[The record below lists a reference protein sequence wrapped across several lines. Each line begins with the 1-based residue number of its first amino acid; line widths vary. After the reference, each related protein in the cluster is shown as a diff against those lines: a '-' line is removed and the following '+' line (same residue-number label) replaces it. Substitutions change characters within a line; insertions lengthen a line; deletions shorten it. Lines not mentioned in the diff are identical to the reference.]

1 MGFFSRVWEGI
12 KNLFNKSEIEN
23 ALKIS
28 TVQSAEMD
36 NAIRL
41 WSNMYCNSPPWKN
54 KKTKVLNTPAVISAK
69 VAKLATIEAGLTVNG
84 SARADFIYQQIV
96 PLWDKKRNIVEFA
109 AAKGGIFF
117 KPYINSGRVIIEYVQ
132 ADRCFPTSIDDDGNV
147 TGCVFIAQQT
157 IGKLTYT
164 RLERHEFVNG
174 TYAISNK
181 IYKSYDDS
189 ILGSPARLADVPEW
203 KNIQEITY
211 IKNLERPLF
220 VYFKMPFANNIDP
233 TSPLGVSIYSRAT
246 DTIKELDRQYSRLIW
261 EFKGGTLAIHASEEL
276 FKPKLNGSSEY
287 WENPKLEL
295 PEGEERLYRILD
307 GTVQGDNFFQVF
319 APAFRDVS
327 LLNGFNAILK
337 QIEAQCGLAFGTLSD
352 PQSIDKTAT
361 EVIQSKQESYS
372 TIVDIQKA
380 LETAIKQ
387 LCYSVDALATAG
399 KLAPVGNFDVSCT
412 WDDSIITDKEAKKT
426 RLYQLVLSD
435 KFPLWRYL
443 AICEGFNEDEAKEIA
458 DEMQSN
464 RNDLKNPFNF
474 EGIT

>member
-1 MGFFSRVWEGI
+1 MGLFSRVWEGI
-12 KNLFNKSEIEN
+12 KRVFRKTEIEA
-23 ALKIS
+23 ALRVN
-28 TVQSAEMD
+28 TVQSDMMD
-36 NAIRL
+36 NAIKL
-41 WSNMYCNSPPWKN
+41 WSNMYCNKPPWRN
-54 KKTKVLNTPAVISAK
+54 KDTKTLNMPAVIAAK
-69 VAKLATIEAGLTVNG
+69 IAKLATIEAGITING
-84 SARADFIYQQIV
+84 SARADYISRQIA
-96 PLWDKKRNIVEFA
+96 PLWDKRRNIAEFA

-117 KPYINSGRVIIEYVQ
+117 KPYINSGRVIIESIQ
-132 ADRCFPTSIDDDGNV
+132 ADRCFPTSTDDDGNI

-181 IYKSYDDS
+181 VYKSDDDS

-233 TSPLGVSIYSRAT
+233 TSPLGVSIYSRAA

-261 EFKGGTLAIHASEEL
+261 EFEGGELAVHASEEL
-276 FKPKLNGSSEY
+276 FRPRLDGSTQY
-287 WENPKLEL
+287 WGRPVLEL
-295 PEGEERLYRILD
+295 PNGKERLYRILD
-307 GTVQGDNFFQVF
+307 GQVQDKNCFEVF
-319 APAFRDVS
+319 APAFRDAS
-327 LLNGFNAILK
+327 LLNGFDNLLK
-337 QIEAQCGLAFGTLSD
+337 QIEAQCGLAFGTLSN
-352 PQSIDKTAT
+352 PQNVDKTAT
-361 EVIQSKQESYS
+361 EIIQSKQESYS

-380 LETAIKQ
+380 LETAINR
-387 LCYSVDALATAG
+387 LCRSIDALATAG
-399 KLAPVGNFDVSCT
+399 NLAPIGNYEVSCT

-443 AICEGFNEDEAKEIA
+443 VICEGFGEDEAKAIA
-458 DEMQSN
+458 EEMKSN
-464 RNDLKNPFNF
+464 PDLENPFHF
-474 EGIT
+474 EGVS